1 MKKTIAIIAIIFCV
15 LATSTVFAT
24 SAQQQT
30 IDSLSGTTQQ
40 AIDNLTGGSKENNN
54 VESES
59 EVVALDEEKEN
70 SKDTSNVSNTESTT
84 TIKSEETKKTDS
96 TESNS
101 ATSKIVDM
109 KDKEKKT
116 LEDYQQAYGSDA
128 YGLTAYVLSRIQIY
142 SIPFCFLGIA
152 ISAIYQYVLGI
163 RKLDT
168 RDKGF
173 AIMISI
179 ITIFVIAQV
188 LPLIF
193 AIVVKGWR
201 G

>member
-1 MKKTIAIIAIIFCV
+1 MKKIGIAFAIIICI
-15 LATSTVFAT
+15 LTITTTVFAT
-24 SAQQQT
+24 NTNKQRQSETVNQ
-30 IDSLSGTTQQ
+30 L
-40 AIDNLTGGSKENNN
+40 
-54 VESES
+54 VE
-59 EVVALDEEKEN
+59 
-70 SKDTSNVSNTESTT
+70 
-84 TIKSEETKKTDS
+84 
-96 TESNS
+96 
-101 ATSKIVDM
+101 M
-109 KDKEKKT
+109 KDREKTT
-116 LEDYQQAYGSDA
+116 LEDYQEAYGSEA

-142 SIPFCFLGIA
+142 SIPFCFLGVA

-179 ITIFVIAQV
+179 ITIFIIAQV